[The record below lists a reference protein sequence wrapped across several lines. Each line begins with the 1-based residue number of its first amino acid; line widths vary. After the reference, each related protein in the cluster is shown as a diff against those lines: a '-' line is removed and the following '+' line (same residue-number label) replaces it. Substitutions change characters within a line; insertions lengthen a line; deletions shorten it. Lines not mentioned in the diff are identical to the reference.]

1 MHMLNLLTR
10 EVALSYALLSR
21 EVDSRCT
28 SSDGM
33 EGWAA
38 RYAELLLEE
47 ISVRCY
53 IGVKRL
59 FSCQI

>member
-1 MHMLNLLTR
+1 MLTR
-10 EVALSYALLSR
+10 EVALSYTLLSR
-21 EVDSRCT
+21 EVDSRCA

-33 EGWAA
+33 EGWTA

-47 ISVRCY
+47 INVRCY